1 MIYFCNKYYL
11 GVEIKTILILLLFS
25 YSYGVDLHV
34 PEYYQTIQL
43 AIDSA
48 ISGDEILVASGIYN
62 ERIDFKGKNIS
73 IIGENKDNTII
84 DGSEIDYLDLVTINS
99 GENIDSTLFKNF
111 TIQGFAPIIQGSS
124 ALVINNNS
132 GAVLD
137 SIHIINN
144 NSPGN
149 APAIYINDNS
159 YVKISNSIISDNSS
173 GASGGAIYIA
183 NSTLDIF
190 SCKISNNSAF
200 QSGGAI
206 RSLGAKIMIEE
217 SIFNNNS
224 TQYSGGS
231 IYSNNSEII
240 SNNTLFY
247 KNESGNDG
255 GAIYFKNN
263 SSLILEK
270 VTVAD
275 NLSNNNS
282 SGIYSKGSDLVVSNT
297 IVWPDIIFLELEN
310 VTDIRY
316 SCVNGFEGNGNID
329 LNPLFNNTDEN
340 DYSLQRSSP
349 AIDSGDPGSQNDL
362 DGTIV
367 DIGALSFYQISGCVD
382 FNACNFNPDANLSSD
397 NCIYFDCEGEC
408 GGDAVL
414 DDCGVC
420 NGNNLPNTGSC
431 DCANIPNGNNV
442 LDDCGECDDDSGND
456 CYDYS
461 INIHQGANLIS
472 FMDLPED
479 LSINSILS
487 SPEEILTGIITEGG
501 AATQINTGIW
511 VGSLSEI
518 SNDKGYWLI
527 STIDFNLLI
536 SSAIPSEM
544 SPLYNLHSGANLIS
558 YTKNQIINI
567 ENAFPLDVQPYI
579 ISVITEGGASIQLNP
594 NQWAGS
600 LKSLEPGKG
609 YWVITSIDISFSFND
624 D

>member
-1 MIYFCNKYYL
+1 MVYFSNKYYL
-11 GVEIKTILILLLFS
+11 GVKIKTILVLLLFS
-25 YSYGVDLHV
+25 YSYSVELHV
-34 PEYYQTIQL
+34 PEYFQTIQL
-43 AIDSA
+43 AIDA
-48 ISGDEILVASGIYN
+48 AFSGDEIIVAPGAYN
-62 ERIDFKGKNIS
+62 EIIDFKGKNIS

-84 DGSEIDYLDLVTINS
+84 DGSGIDYLDLVTINS
-99 GENIDSTLFKNF
+99 GESIDSTLFKNF
-111 TIQGFAPIIQGSS
+111 TIQGFSPIIQGNS

-132 GAVLD
+132 GVVID

-159 YVKISNSIISDNSS
+159 YVKIFNSIISDNSS

-190 SCKISNNSAF
+190 SCQISNNSSF

-217 SIFNNNS
+217 SIFNNNV

-231 IYSNNSEII
+231 IYANDSEII

-247 KNESGNDG
+247 KNESGNNG

-263 SSLILEK
+263 SSLTLDK
-270 VTVAD
+270 VTIAD
-275 NLSNNNS
+275 NISNNNS
-282 SGIYSKGSDLVVSNT
+282 SGIYSKGSNLVVSNS
-297 IVWPDIIFLELEN
+297 IVWPDILLLESEK

-316 SCVNGFEGNGNID
+316 SCINSFEGNQNID

-340 DYSLQRSSP
+340 DYSLQLSSP
-349 AIDSGDPGSQNDL
+349 AIDAGDPNSQNDL
-362 DGTIV
+362 DGTII
-367 DIGALSFYQISGCVD
+367 DMGALSYYQISGCLD
-382 FNACNFNPDANLSSD
+382 SNACNFNPDATVSSAD
-397 NCIYFDCEGEC
+397 CIYFDCALEC
-408 GGDAVL
+408 GGDAAV

-431 DCANIPNGNNV
+431 DCANIPNGNNA
-442 LDDCGECDDDSGND
+442 LDECGVCDDNSEND

-461 INIHQGANLIS
+461 INIHRGANLIS
-472 FMDLPED
+472 FMDLPENF
-479 LSINSILS
+479 SINSILS
-487 SPEEILTGIITEGG
+487 SSEEILTGIITEGG
-501 AATQINTGIW
+501 AASQINSGTW

-536 SSAIPSEM
+536 LSAIPSEI

-558 YTKNQIINI
+558 YTNNQIMDI
-567 ENAFPLDVQPYI
+567 EDAFPLDVQPYI
-579 ISVITEGGASIQLNP
+579 ISVITEGGASIQFNP

-600 LKSLEPGKG
+600 LNSLNPGKG
-609 YWVITSIDISFSFND
+609 YWVITSIDISFSFSGN
-624 D
+624 